1 MSIESEAVADNKTND
16 DDLFAFTC
24 TSAFS
29 AVADVTPASTN
40 SFGACT
46 DSSASGHYFPDKSKF
61 INYWLIGGEIV
72 AADECALKALQ
83 IGDVQIDLLN
93 GGGKTKALFK
103 EPIHT
108 LMWNSP
114 WYWLASLTEQNAQS
128 YSKRAYVQS
137 GILPERP

>member
-1 MSIESEAVADNKTND
+1 MNSTSNEHCDNCGKDRHTKPNLWVKERGNEGQHSRQKKLKKTEMSIESEAVADNKTND

-61 INYWLIGGEIV
+61 INY
-72 AADECALKALQ
+72 
-83 IGDVQIDLLN
+83 
-93 GGGKTKALFK
+93 
-103 EPIHT
+103 
-108 LMWNSP
+108 
-114 WYWLASLTEQNAQS
+114 
-128 YSKRAYVQS
+128 
-137 GILPERP
+137 